1 MSQDPYSLITHS
13 DKSFWHG
20 YMDFYA
26 SHLPG
31 KIDGLIIEFGVFKG
45 NSTKWLLQAY
55 PQARIIGV
63 DILPVQPEWPQGDR
77 VEYRELDQGREEQIR
92 SFFEEIPP
100 PTLII
105 EDGSHIP
112 SHQSRCLKHG
122 INKLKPGGI
131 YILEDIHT
139 SHPAHPLFQEEF
151 NTQKAPRGISGVF
164 RSHRKIMKGKQ
175 TSLSLLLALEQIKR
189 TGRSV
194 LSEGERSILS
204 RGTHFTKADVRQ
216 LNSQIKSIHVYR
228 RATLPAACYACGST
242 TFDYHDFKCTCGVD
256 LLNEADSMSILI
268 VKNGE

>member
-1 MSQDPYSLITHS
+1 MPQDPYSLITHS

-20 YMDFYA
+20 YMDFYK
-26 SHLPG
+26 SYLP
-31 KIDGLIIEFGVFKG
+31 KIIDGLIVEFGIFKG

-55 PQARIIGV
+55 PQAHVIGV
-63 DILPVQPEWPQGDR
+63 DILPVQPEWPKGDR
-77 VEYRELDQGREEQIR
+77 VEYRELDQGSEEQVC
-92 SFFEEIPP
+92 SFFEEISPP
-100 PTLII
+100 ALII

-122 INKLKPGGI
+122 VNKLKPGGI

-151 NTQKAPRGISGVF
+151 STHKAPRGILGKLHS
-164 RSHRKIMKGKQ
+164 SKRKAPGQQ

-189 TGRSV
+189 AGRTA
-194 LSEGERSILS
+194 LTEEERSILS
-204 RGTHFTKADVRQ
+204 EGTHFAKDDVLQ
-216 LNSQIKSIHVYR
+216 LNSQIKSIHVYK
-228 RATLPAACYACGST
+228 RATLPTACYACGST
-242 TFDYHDFKCTCGVD
+242 IFDYHAFKCTCGVD